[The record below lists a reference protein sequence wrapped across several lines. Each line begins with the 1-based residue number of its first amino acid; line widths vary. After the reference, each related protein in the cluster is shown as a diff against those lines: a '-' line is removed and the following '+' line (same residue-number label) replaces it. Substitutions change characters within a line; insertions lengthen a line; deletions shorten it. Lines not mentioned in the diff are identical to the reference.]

1 MAKVI
6 QLKKQR
12 FTPKHKYALNEQ
24 VESLP
29 RSRAIAE
36 LVEHLENAGISRSEF
51 YSDRNIEYGSDK
63 SIPSDRLLIY
73 AKVFDCNLED
83 LLNQEVKAKSFRQQ
97 VQKVKTKSPLA

>member
-1 MAKVI
+1 MGKI
-6 QLKKQR
+6 IHLKKQR
-12 FTPKHKYALNEQ
+12 SNPKHKYALNDQ
-24 VESLP
+24 VDSLP
-29 RSRAIAE
+29 RSSTINELIA
-36 LVEHLENAGISRSEF
+36 HLEDAGISRNEF
-51 YSDRNIEYGSDK
+51 YSDRNIEFGSDK